1 LAELQADLD
10 EYLKTYNEVRT
21 HQGQWCYGRTP
32 MQTFLDTLPLAKEKL
47 QAAWVHRSSTA
58 PSKGDAVR
66 SDLDFHNSGT
76 PGPADS

>member
-1 LAELQADLD
+1 LQEDLD

-21 HQGQWCYGRTP
+21 HQGRWSCGKTL

-47 QAAWVHRSSTA
+47 QAAWVHRNFTA
-58 PSKGDAVR
+58 PGKGDAVR